1 MMSEGDATTSSSA
14 PALATLEI
22 RVRVC
27 GMRGE
32 KVKEI
37 GLAARGEHM
46 WRQQQQLQYP
56 DNERGNYHDDETMGP
71 WMSIPFCIPLPA
83 GPYFPECAFFR
94 DPRISAEHT
103 SKLNHSRARLICS
116 GIRRNPEF
124 QREGPLT
131 WYFVPLVTNIH

>member
-1 MMSEGDATTSSSA
+1 MMSGGDATTRSSA
-14 PALATLEI
+14 LAVALATLEI

-56 DNERGNYHDDETMGP
+56 DNERGNYHDDETIGLLIYYALP
-71 WMSIPFCIPLPA
+71 VICIHA
-83 GPYFPECAFFR
+83 TGKA
-94 DPRISAEHT
+94 
-103 SKLNHSRARLICS
+103 
-116 GIRRNPEF
+116 
-124 QREGPLT
+124 
-131 WYFVPLVTNIH
+131 